1 MVKSNMYDAVDV
13 ADYIVYKHLDELI
26 SITKLVKLL
35 YFIQAHYLVDEHRPC
50 FRDAIEAWDFG
61 PVVAEVWREYARYGS
76 GTIPKAAVKKRFEL
90 KRESSK
96 SSGRMYFSENIIS
109 DEDKEIIDEV
119 VLFFAPYSATSLTDL
134 SMSQTPWTR
143 AYNTGE
149 KIISPESLIDYFR
162 TSRTG
167 EAV

>member
-1 MVKSNMYDAVDV
+1 MYDAIDV

-61 PVVAEVWREYARYGS
+61 PVVAEVWREYARYGN
-76 GTIPKAAVKKRFEL
+76 GTIPKTAVKKRFEL
-90 KRESSK
+90 KRK
-96 SSGRMYFSENIIS
+96 SSRSRGRMYFSENIIS
-109 DEDKEIIDEV
+109 DKDKEIIDEV

-134 SMSQTPWTR
+134 SMSQSPWTH
-143 AYNTGE
+143 AYNTDE
-149 KIISPESLIDYFR
+149 KIISPESLIDYFG
-162 TSRTG
+162 TN
-167 EAV
+167 EAEG

>member
-1 MVKSNMYDAVDV
+1 MYDAIDV
-13 ADYIVYKHLDELI
+13 ADYIVYKHFDELI

-61 PVVAEVWREYARYGS
+61 PVVAEVWREYARYGN
-76 GTIPKAAVKKRFEL
+76 GTIPKTAVKKRFDL
-90 KRESSK
+90 KREYSK
-96 SSGRMYFSENIIS
+96 SRGRMFFSENSIS

-134 SMSQTPWTR
+134 TMNQAPWVD

-149 KIISPESLIDYFR
+149 KIISSESLIDYFG
-162 TSRTG
+162 TSRTS

>member
-1 MVKSNMYDAVDV
+1 MYDAIDV
-13 ADYIVYKHLDELI
+13 ADYIVYKNLDELI
-26 SITKLVKLL
+26 STTKLVKVL
-35 YFIQAHYLVDEHRPC
+35 YFIQAHYLVNENRPC

-61 PVVAEVWREYARYGS
+61 PVVAEVWREYARYGN
-76 GTIPKAAVKKRFEL
+76 GTIPKTAVKKRYEL

-96 SSGRMYFSENIIS
+96 SRGRMYFSENIIS
-109 DEDKEIIDEV
+109 DEDKELIDEV

-134 SMSQTPWTR
+134 SMSQSPWNR

-149 KIISPESLIDYFR
+149 KIISPESLIDYFG
-162 TSRTG
+162 TSRTS